1 MANRG
6 RDHHRTHAGPRV
18 VALAALSVL
27 MLVFIGCGIGFGE
40 EPEETELL
48 IEVTIEEPVIA
59 GQAVTVLLDYA
70 QQYPVEVEVKCD
82 LLSVNDLPTE
92 TPPATETV
100 SPLALRR
107 TPEPT
112 LPNIPRVR
120 PTPKNKVLEILGTT
134 LQPNEDGGPT
144 GTATPELGTIE
155 RRFLAPAPGDYVV
168 WCYTPVDRNNAIFQE
183 LTVLPQ

>member
-1 MANRG
+1 M
-6 RDHHRTHAGPRV
+6 
-18 VALAALSVL
+18 ALAALSVL

-82 LLSVNDLPTE
+82 LLSVNDLPIE

-112 LPNIPRVR
+112 LPKIPRVR
-120 PTPKNKVLEILGTT
+120 PTPKN
-134 LQPNEDGGPT
+134 
-144 GTATPELGTIE
+144 
-155 RRFLAPAPGDYVV
+155 
-168 WCYTPVDRNNAIFQE
+168 
-183 LTVLPQ
+183 

>member
-1 MANRG
+1 
-6 RDHHRTHAGPRV
+6 
-18 VALAALSVL
+18 
-27 MLVFIGCGIGFGE
+27 
-40 EPEETELL
+40 
-48 IEVTIEEPVIA
+48 
-59 GQAVTVLLDYA
+59 
-70 QQYPVEVEVKCD
+70 
-82 LLSVNDLPTE
+82 SVNDLPIE

-112 LPNIPRVR
+112 LPKIPRVR

-155 RRFLAPAPGDYVV
+155 RRFLAPAPGDYVI